1 MRSSFLSCGL
11 VVSLL
16 VPSLSLSAGCSS
28 TTQGTGTDGGTTS
41 PDGST
46 PSDAATTPDTG
57 ASCEKAK
64 AQLLTPIAQ
73 VSNALVKILKDEN
86 GVKTVYVDA
95 TVGGVTGVTTK
106 PRVYVSLESAT
117 RVDVD
122 DVAASTSTD
131 WDLAFKRPVV
141 FTNGGEG
148 GLGAGKAGF
157 VDKDFD
163 AVTAAD
169 ETAAK
174 LSVEDFLD
182 DECNPI
188 LDRIDNPA
196 TSLSTWYDYNEQ
208 THVLT
213 PLKHV
218 YLIRGGTGKL
228 YKLQILSFYSNPDGS
243 ISTEGGGRFQ
253 FKIAAL

>member
-1 MRSSFLSCGL
+1 MRSSLLTCGL
-11 VVSLL
+11 VLSFFVVS
-16 VPSLSLSAGCSS
+16 VSAGCSS
-28 TTQGTGTDGGTTS
+28 TTGGTDTDAGTS
-41 PDGST
+41 SADSGAVLP
-46 PSDAATTPDTG
+46 DAATTPDTG

-64 AQLLTPIAQ
+64 SQLLTPIAQ
-73 VSNALVKILKDEN
+73 VSNALVKVLKDEG

-106 PRVYVSLESAT
+106 PRVYVNLGSAT
-117 RVDVD
+117 RVDID
-122 DVAASTSTD
+122 DNAATTSTD

-141 FTNGGEG
+141 FTNGGEAG
-148 GLGAGKAGF
+148 IGVGKAGF

-169 ETAAK
+169 EAAAK
-174 LSVEDFLD
+174 LAVEDFLD
-182 DECNPI
+182 DDCNPI

-213 PLKHV
+213 PFKHV

-228 YKLQILSFYSNPDGS
+228 YKMQIVSFYSNPDGS
-243 ISTEGGGRFQ
+243 IGTEGGGRFQ
-253 FKIAAL
+253 LKIAAL